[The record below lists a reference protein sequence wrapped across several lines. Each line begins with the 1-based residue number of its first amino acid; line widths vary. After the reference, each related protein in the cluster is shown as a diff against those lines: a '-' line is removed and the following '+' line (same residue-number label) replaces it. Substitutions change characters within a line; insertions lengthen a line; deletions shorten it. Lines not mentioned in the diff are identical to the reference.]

1 MIQELEN
8 RVKPADKSDSW
19 AYFNIASESVA
30 DTESIDSNEPI
41 YANEEHESYYGK
53 ISEMKSNLMTPE
65 VTSAPGPSAVRRSKI
80 ASSITRD
87 ILNEFDPL
95 NVEHINNL
103 FPDKSNHLVLLE
115 SLLAEDTYGSNDE
128 PVQDYDEDSSLDSI
142 NASSASIPSIPALAD
157 MNENPIKAN
166 TLEIPKLP
174 PRPQRKEV
182 ARVKSVIVHQNM
194 NLHMRSDSVENL
206 VDEELI
212 EAHLAVVPESRTP
225 LEPVDLSKPSTSNT
239 SKSSW
244 FVNNLESKPDNFI
257 KNNLLSVNEK
267 NSNQVGILFVT

>member
-1 MIQELEN
+1 MIQELEK
-8 RVKPADKSDSW
+8 RVKPVDKSDSW
-19 AYFNIASESVA
+19 TFFNVAPESTA

-41 YANEEHESYYGK
+41 YANEDHESYYGK

-65 VTSAPGPSAVRRSKI
+65 RSPVPGPSAARRSKI
-80 ASSITRD
+80 ATSLTRD

-95 NVEHINNL
+95 NEEHINNL

-115 SLLAEDTYGSNDE
+115 TLLAEDTYGSTDE
-128 PVQDYDEDSSLDSI
+128 PVQDYDEDSSVDSI
-142 NASSASIPSIPALAD
+142 NASSVSIPSIPAISD
-157 MNENPIKAN
+157 INDNPTKSE

-174 PRPQRKEV
+174 PRPQRKEIS
-182 ARVKSVIVHQNM
+182 RQKSVIVHQNM
-194 NLHMRSDSVENL
+194 NLHSRTDSVENL
-206 VDEELI
+206 VDEEII
-212 EAHLAVVPESRTP
+212 EAHLAVVPEMRLP

-257 KNNLLSVNEK
+257 KNNLLPFANEK
-267 NSNQVGILFVT
+267 ISNQVGLD